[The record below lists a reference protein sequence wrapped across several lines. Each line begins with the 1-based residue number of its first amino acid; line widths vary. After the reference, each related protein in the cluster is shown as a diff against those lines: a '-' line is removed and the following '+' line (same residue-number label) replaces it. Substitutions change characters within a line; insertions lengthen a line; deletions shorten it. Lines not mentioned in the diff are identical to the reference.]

1 MSKLHSSETSGN
13 CLKSLICLTLTL
25 SPIFLTATATR
36 TAAAQSASA
45 NNNTVASH
53 QFAYVAN
60 EDGSNVSGYIIH
72 PANGQLTAVEGSPFY
87 TGKSGPTSVAVNP
100 AGTFLYVTNHDA
112 RDNDVAGFSIDCDTG
127 RLTPVPGSPFAA
139 GSGPSAIVIDPSGRY
154 AYVSNSGSNNVSA
167 FHIDENS
174 GRLRPVSGSPF
185 ATGSSPSSVAVDSS
199 GQFAYVTNKASNNV
213 SGYTINAT
221 TGALT
226 AISGSPFATGTSPI
240 SVAVD
245 PNDRFVY
252 VANQASNN
260 ISGFSIN
267 LSTGGLVALATSP
280 YGPLA
285 GGFTSVTFDPSG
297 GFVYLAGSGGVSAYV
312 IQTNPT
318 DDETLP
324 PPAFPPV
331 LPLYGQLTPVT
342 GSPFGGGTPG
352 FAAVDYT
359 GTFLYAANK
368 SSNDVSAYTLNLG
381 VLKPIAASPFPTGS
395 GPGSIALVRP
405 RATPLYTA
413 AEIPIP
419 DGLGGFVSITG
430 AAINNKGEVTGTLTT
445 VEGGPVEAGLS
456 NLGGERFGS
465 AFLYAAGTT
474 NLIAFSRF
482 SIGNDINQS
491 GQVVGQT
498 TLVPPNSFPAINQAF
513 EYNYSTNTTTVI
525 DNVSG
530 RESNALGINDAGQ
543 VTGSLSTGTCTFPVS
558 PCNFGNTH
566 AFINTGSSLMDI
578 GTLGGT
584 YGAGTS
590 INNLNQIVGISSLAN
605 SMQNHLFLYAQNQM
619 HDLGAPSGES
629 FVNAAI
635 NHHGEIM
642 GTAVDST
649 GAATSYVKQ
658 GRGFRKLSFLAGA
671 LNNNGDIVGAK
682 TVKNGSHHAFV
693 LYGGG
698 TLQDLNLLVDPSVPF
713 LTSADSISDNGK
725 IVATGVNGQL
735 YVLTPK

>member
-1 MSKLHSSETSGN
+1 MPILHSLRTSGN
-13 CLKSLICLTLTL
+13 CLKSTICLTLTL
-25 SPIFLTATATR
+25 SPLFLTATATR
-36 TAAAQSASA
+36 TAAAQSASTC
-45 NNNTVASH
+45 NNTVGSR

-60 EDGSNVSGYIIH
+60 QDGSNVSGYILH
-72 PANGQLTAVEGSPFY
+72 AANGQLTPVEGSPFY

-100 AGTFLYVTNHDA
+100 AGTFLYVTNQDA
-112 RDNDVAGFSIDCDTG
+112 RDNDVAGFSIDCDSG

-139 GSGPSAIVIDPSGRY
+139 GSGPTAIAIDPSGRY

-167 FHIDENS
+167 FRIDVNG
-174 GRLRPVSGSPF
+174 GRLMPVSGSPF
-185 ATGSSPSSVAVDSS
+185 AAGSSPSSVAVDSS
-199 GQFAYVTNKASNNV
+199 GQFVYVTNKASDNV
-213 SGYTINAT
+213 SGYTINST

-226 AISGSPFATGTSPI
+226 AISGSPFAAGTYPI

-252 VANQASNN
+252 VANQGSDN

-267 LSTGGLVALATSP
+267 LPTGGLVALATSP
-280 YGPLA
+280 YGPVA

-318 DDETLP
+318 DDEILT

-331 LPLYGQLTPVT
+331 IQLYGQLTPVT

-368 SSNDVSAYTLNLG
+368 SSNDVSAYTLSLG

-395 GPGSIALVRP
+395 GPVSIALVRP
-405 RATPLYTA
+405 RTTPLYTA
-413 AEIPIP
+413 TEIPVS
-419 DGLGGFVSITG
+419 DGLGGVVSITG
-430 AAINNKGEVTGTLTT
+430 AAINNKGEVTGTISS
-445 VEGGPVEAGLS
+445 VEGGPVEAGQS
-456 NLGGERFGS
+456 AVGGERFGS
-465 AFLYAAGTT
+465 AFIYAGGTT

-482 SIGNDINQS
+482 SLGNNINQS

-498 TLVPPNSFPAINQAF
+498 TLGPPSGGTLIYQAF
-513 EYNYSTNTTTVI
+513 VYTYSTNTTTVI
-525 DNVSG
+525 DNEFG
-530 RESNALGINDAGQ
+530 RQSNALGINDAGQ
-543 VTGSLSTGTCTFPVS
+543 VTGTLSTGTCEFPVFGN
-558 PCNFGNTH
+558 CNFGDTH
-566 AFINTGSSLMDI
+566 AFIYTGNGLVDI

-584 YGAGTS
+584 FSAGTS
-590 INNLNQIVGISSLAN
+590 INNVNQIVGVSSTASSTL
-605 SMQNHLFLYAQNQM
+605 NHLFLYAQGQM

-635 NHHGEIM
+635 NNHGEII
-642 GTAVDST
+642 GST
-649 GAATSYVKQ
+649 GGTSYIKQ
-658 GRGFRKLSFLAGA
+658 GLGFRKLSFLAGA
-671 LNNNGDIVGAK
+671 LNDNGDIVGTK
-682 TVKNGSHHAFV
+682 IVKNGSRHAFV
-693 LYGGG
+693 LYGGV
-698 TLQDLNLLVDPSVPF
+698 TAQDLNLLVEPSVPF
-713 LTSADSISDNGK
+713 LTSATGISDNGK
-725 IVATGVNGQL
+725 IVASGVNGYL